1 MIYTEQTEKALK
13 LCYEAHMGQTDKVG
27 VPYVFHPFHLAEQ
40 MPDENSVTVA
50 LLHDVV
56 EDTPYTIED
65 LKAMGFPPAVLD
77 AVALLTHDPAV
88 PYEDYLLP
96 IKANPIA
103 RRVKLADL
111 AHNSDPTR
119 VRVITDQ
126 MVARWEKYR
135 RAMDFLNAP

>member
-1 MIYTEQTEKALK
+1 MIYSEPTEKALK
-13 LCYEAHMGQTDKVG
+13 LCYEAHIGQTDKVG
-27 VPYVFHPFHLAEQ
+27 IPYVFHPFHLAEQ
-40 MPDENSVTVA
+40 MPDEDSVTVA